1 MNCVNHPDEDA
12 PYQCYLCRSPICV
25 ECETKVRGLSVCLS
39 CLAKSRQRA
48 AAQYEAETRNINYP
62 GGLIAGLVA
71 ALAVAFAWSQYAV
84 WMGNRLALGAVVL
97 GGLVGY
103 AVMTGSGAKR
113 SRYLQQTAAVLA
125 LAGAIFSWFLI
136 FWRTQSA
143 AYVRLLPGS
152 SGFSAAVCAF
162 PEYISTLGFLEWLCL
177 ALGTVW
183 AYWVPHT
190 RSLPKESG

>member
-39 CLAKSRQRA
+39 CLARSRQREA
-48 AAQYEAETRNINYP
+48 ARYEAETRDINYP

-71 ALAVAFAWSQYAV
+71 ALAVAFTWSQFAV
-84 WMGNRLALGAVVL
+84 WMESRLAFGALLL

-113 SRYLQQTAAVLA
+113 SPYLQQIAAVLA
-125 LAGAIFSWFLI
+125 LAGTIFSWFLI

-143 AYVRLLPGS
+143 VYVRLFPGS
-152 SGFSAAVCAF
+152 SSLSAAVCAF
-162 PEYISTLGFLEWLCL
+162 PEYLSTLGLLEWLFL
-177 ALGTVW
+177 ALGTAW
-183 AYWVPHT
+183 AYWVPHV
-190 RSLPKESG
+190 RLLSKQSG